1 MKGYGFAKDKSKYN
15 DKNISKR
22 LSGKYNP
29 GMLAARQKRFDHAK
43 QSPTGAL
50 KNTSKRAI

>member
-1 MKGYGFAKDKSKYN
+1 M
-15 DKNISKR
+15 

-50 KNTSKRAI
+50 RNTSKRAI